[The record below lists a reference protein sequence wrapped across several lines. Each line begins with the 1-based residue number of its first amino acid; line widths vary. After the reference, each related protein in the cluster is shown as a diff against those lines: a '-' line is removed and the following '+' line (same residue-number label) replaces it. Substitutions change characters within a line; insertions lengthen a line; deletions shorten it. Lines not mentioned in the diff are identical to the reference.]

1 LQSKAKHHQNLVLGP
16 QWILSMAEK
25 AGKAHIQMANV
36 QERCSIS
43 AKKTAYLA
51 SGWIGLV

>member
-1 LQSKAKHHQNLVLGP
+1 
-16 QWILSMAEK
+16 MAEK
-25 AGKAHIQMANV
+25 AGEAHIQMANV

-51 SGWIGLV
+51 PGWIGFV